1 MAFKRRT
8 FLFFQEIKVKKHTK
22 NVIKKYFFF
31 PEAFNILRIIAL
43 EILINIVHTTS
54 EIRGK
59 NIKTTFSAFVS
70 CLCVVWLRKKL
81 GPPVKTHTHTFN
93 INVKLTTEIS
103 SLRTIFD
110 KVRTRTMNVIIREWR
125 GGIRIIN

>member
-22 NVIKKYFFF
+22 NVIKKFFFF
-31 PEAFNILRIIAL
+31 PEALNILRIIAL
-43 EILINIVHTTS
+43 GIDKHVHTTF

-70 CLCVVWLRKKL
+70 VWCGFER
-81 GPPVKTHTHTFN
+81 
-93 INVKLTTEIS
+93 
-103 SLRTIFD
+103 R
-110 KVRTRTMNVIIREWR
+110 
-125 GGIRIIN
+125 